1 MGSLAGYRVGQK
13 TPSRRMS
20 RHGDRREGFVPLA
33 RRAERKMR
41 QWRATLTKRERAELG
56 ELTRRERV
64 SSEIDRERRERARRT
79 VGMTV
84 AASTSE
90 CATTGPTQSAM
101 PVRKAGGRVAA
112 ESLRSQVAADSP
124 GENGCGRPR

>member
-1 MGSLAGYRVGQK
+1 MGSLAGYRLRQK
-13 TPSRRMS
+13 APSRGMS
-20 RHGDRREGFVPLA
+20 RRRHHREDFIPLA
-33 RRAERKMR
+33 RRAERRMR
-41 QWRATLTKRERAELG
+41 QWRATLSKSERAELG

-79 VGMTV
+79 VDMTV

>member
-1 MGSLAGYRVGQK
+1 MGEVAVDCLGEVASAEDGMTVDKHG
-13 TPSRRMS
+13 SRTQ
-20 RHGDRREGFVPLA
+20 LA
-33 RRAERKMR
+33 RRAEREMR
-41 QWRATLTKRERAELG
+41 AWRLTLTARQRAEIG

>member
-1 MGSLAGYRVGQK
+1 MGSLAGYRLRQK
-13 TPSRRMS
+13 APSRGMN
-20 RHGDRREGFVPLA
+20 RRDHHRDDLTPIA
-33 RRAERKMR
+33 RWAERRMR
-41 QWRATLTKRERAELG
+41 QWRATLTKSERAEIG

-64 SSEIDRERRERARRT
+64 SSEISRERRERARRT
-79 VGMTV
+79 VAKTV

-112 ESLRSQVAADSP
+112 GSPRSQVAADSP

>member
-1 MGSLAGYRVGQK
+1 MK
-13 TPSRRMS
+13 RRGHQS
-20 RHGDRREGFVPLA
+20 ETFVPLA
-33 RRAERKMR
+33 HRAERKMR
-41 QWRATLTKRERAELG
+41 QWRATLTKSEREELG

-64 SSEIDRERRERARRT
+64 SSEINRERRERARRT
-79 VGMTV
+79 VCMTV

-112 ESLRSQVAADSP
+112 ASLRSQVAADSP
-124 GENGCGRPR
+124 GENG